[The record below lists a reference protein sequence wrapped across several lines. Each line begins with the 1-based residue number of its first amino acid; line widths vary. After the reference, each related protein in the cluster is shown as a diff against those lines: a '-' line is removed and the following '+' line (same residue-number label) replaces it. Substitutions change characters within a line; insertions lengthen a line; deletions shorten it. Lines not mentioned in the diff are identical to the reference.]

1 VRLPVLL
8 PERKTRDHA
17 GRTPLN
23 QDQDKSALRKGLRAL
38 RAAVPAAGRRDAARR
53 AARFAARLPPLRRA
67 RRVALYL
74 AVRSELGTA
83 PLLAALLRRGVHLYL
98 PRLAPAGMQFVRIHR
113 HSPLRPNGHGIR
125 QPLRGPRCSARRL
138 DVILLPLVAFDRRG
152 TRLGAGGGHYD
163 RALAR
168 RPPYRRPLRV
178 GYAYALQCC
187 DELPRE
193 PWDVRLDAVITDRGV
208 WRWRTG

>member
-38 RAAVPAAGRRDAARR
+38 RAAS
-53 AARFAARLPPLRRA
+53 